1 MKVKVYTLNAFAE
14 QENGGNPAGVV
25 LDADELTKAQMLR
38 IAKEV
43 NFSET
48 AFVMKS
54 DKADF
59 RVRFFTPTEEV
70 DFCGHATVGTFYLLN
85 HLGWIPDGKYKQE
98 TKAGVLSVEVR
109 DGLVVM
115 EQRAPRFL
123 EKLTTRNPDFEAVC
137 QSLGIE
143 TGDVGVRPIVDERE
157 QGNFINHMEIVTTG
171 LSDLIIPLRSIEILH
186 SLRPNMKM
194 IAEISRKIGITGYHI
209 FAMSDGEVTVQCRN
223 LAPAVGIDEESAT
236 GSSSGALGCFLI
248 KNRIINIEQKN
259 VAMIFEQ
266 GLTMGKLSRLY
277 INIIKEAPW
286 GNRIEAVYV
295 GGRANNV
302 EDMEVV
308 L

>member
-14 QENGGNPAGVV
+14 EANGGNPAGVV
-25 LDADELTKAQMLR
+25 LDADELTEEQMLK

-59 RVRFFTPTEEV
+59 CVRFFTPTEEV
-70 DFCGHATVGTFYLLN
+70 DFCGHATVGTFYLLS
-85 HLGWIPDGKYKQE
+85 HLGLISDGKYKQE
-98 TKAGVLSVEVR
+98 TKAGVLSVEVQ

-115 EQRAPRFL
+115 EQRAPKFL
-123 EKLTTRNPDFEAVC
+123 EKLTTRNPDFESVC
-137 QSLGIE
+137 QSLGISA
-143 TGDVGVRPIVDERE
+143 GDVGVRPIIDEQE

-186 SLRPNMKM
+186 ALKPDMEM
-194 IAEISRKIGITGYHI
+194 IKEISRKIGITGYHI
-209 FAMSDGEVTVQCRN
+209 FAMGDGEVTAECRN

-259 VAMIFEQ
+259 VAMLFEQ
-266 GLTMGKLSRLY
+266 GLTMGKPSRLY
-277 INIIKEAPW
+277 INIIKEALW
-286 GNRIEAVYV
+286 GNRVEEVYV

-302 EDMEVV
+302 ENMEVV